1 MKATLGL
8 LTLLFTSGCLWDA
21 HWDAHCRN
29 YDQPWSQY
37 TVGESIVRVSVLVA
51 TVLAIGF
58 FVGTGWGR
66 SGR

>member
-1 MKATLGL
+1 MKWITGL
-8 LTLLFTSGCLWDA
+8 AFFAVSSGCLWDA
-21 HWDAHCRN
+21 HYRN

-51 TVLAIGF
+51 SVLAIGF
-58 FVGTGWGR
+58 YCGTGWGR